1 MDFLVTL
8 FYLPAYLLGVGI
20 SIIIWYVILSFA
32 IQKIGEWVSII
43 RNKDTKKGNYRYHDD
58 IDDYY

>member
-32 IQKIGEWVSII
+32 IERIGEWVSII
-43 RNKDTKKGNYRYHDD
+43 RDKRRDTKYRYHDD
-58 IDDYY
+58 DIDNYY